1 MSLPSF
7 MSKLVKDGKAVVAST
22 LAEKPQE
29 FLTTGSASLDWAIG
43 GGVPIGKI
51 TVLWGPNGAG
61 KSWLS
66 QKLAAQILSNNK
78 QKYGLWVDSEF
89 SFDPLRAKE
98 LGVDI
103 DRLLVIQGNTP
114 ESIIAPLGK
123 LETDIMADRNLGF
136 VVIDSIKGL
145 VSVNE
150 VNQMEEGKVDS
161 AANAFGGIAK
171 SINPLLSI
179 LVRWAHSL
187 DIPVIMINHVNQNM
201 DPMTAKYSPH
211 IMGGGEKLKHMM
223 TVCCYL
229 SKVTSKDS
237 KILDES
243 SKSINGSEIIDGYM
257 IRARVNKT
265 RYTVEGKVAEFAAN
279 FNTGNVEQKE
289 LELARLARSVN
300 IVSMEGQSYVYKN
313 HKVRFEKGFADYLQS
328 NPDVYNSLLSDV
340 MSTAKRRLFKPTEE
354 QTVNTAPNAFDEEFS
369 ELQEDEEIV
378 TTKTKKKK

>member
-29 FLTTGSASLDWAIG
+29 FLTTGSASLDWVIG

-123 LETDIMADRNLGF
+123 LD
-136 VVIDSIKGL
+136 
-145 VSVNE
+145 
-150 VNQMEEGKVDS
+150 
-161 AANAFGGIAK
+161 
-171 SINPLLSI
+171 LS
-179 LVRWAHSL
+179 
-187 DIPVIMINHVNQNM
+187 
-201 DPMTAKYSPH
+201 
-211 IMGGGEKLKHMM
+211 
-223 TVCCYL
+223 
-229 SKVTSKDS
+229 
-237 KILDES
+237 
-243 SKSINGSEIIDGYM
+243 
-257 IRARVNKT
+257 
-265 RYTVEGKVAEFAAN
+265 
-279 FNTGNVEQKE
+279 
-289 LELARLARSVN
+289 
-300 IVSMEGQSYVYKN
+300 
-313 HKVRFEKGFADYLQS
+313 
-328 NPDVYNSLLSDV
+328 
-340 MSTAKRRLFKPTEE
+340 
-354 QTVNTAPNAFDEEFS
+354 
-369 ELQEDEEIV
+369 
-378 TTKTKKKK
+378 